1 MDSEDAFRRFGHDI
15 ESDPIGVL
23 LAKWRR
29 DAFIEKLKR
38 LPDVVEVI
46 PSGSLARG
54 TQIGPVHDVDLI
66 VVFDR
71 SAHPGYGSGT
81 ESARAAMMHLE
92 EEIR

>member
-1 MDSEDAFRRFGHDI
+1 MVSGPTAKAI

-29 DAFIEKLKR
+29 DAFIGKLKQ

-66 VVFDR
+66 VVFKQ
-71 SAHPGYGSGT
+71 SEHPDYGQRT
-81 ESARAAMMHLE
+81 RVRAGRHDAP
-92 EEIR
+92 